1 MRFISRLRTNEK
13 FYKFYRFAIMLIKR
27 RMYGL
32 THTHS
37 TFFMSGKSHISK
49 DFRAAEY
56 SFIADGC
63 RIGPK
68 VSIGP
73 YVMFG
78 PHVTIIGGDHRYDIP
93 GVPMIFS
100 GRPVLEETVI
110 EADVWVGYGTVIMS
124 GVHIGRGSIIAAN
137 SVVTK
142 NIPPY
147 EIHGGIP
154 AKKIRDRFHSDED
167 VAIHEDMLG
176 KPPRSGQF
184 ASPLK

>member
-1 MRFISRLRTNEK
+1 MRLLSLLRNNLFIYNS
-13 FYKFYRFAIMLIKR
+13 YRWTKMFIKR
-27 RMYGL
+27 RRYGL
-32 THTHS
+32 KYVHS
-37 TFFMSGKSHISK
+37 TFFMSGKSLVSK
-49 DFRAAEY
+49 DFRAGEY

-78 PHVTIIGGDHRYDIP
+78 PYVTITGGDHRYDVP

-100 GRPVLEETVI
+100 GRPALPETII
-110 EADVWVGYGTVIMS
+110 EADVWIGFGSVIMS
-124 GVHIGRGSIIAAN
+124 GVLIGRGSIVAAN

-147 EIHGGIP
+147 EIHGGVP
-154 AKKIRDRFHSDED
+154 AKKIRDRFLSKED
-167 VAIHEDMLG
+167 VAVHEEMLQR
-176 KPPRSGQF
+176 PPRCGDF